1 MIEESGSGAVP
12 LPHGYVSGRPKNI
25 LIRIRLS
32 LPLYSVILGK
42 LMMKNISFYFLLGG
56 IVA

>member
-12 LPHGYVSGRPKNI
+12 LPHGYISGRPKNI
-25 LIRIRLS
+25 LIR
-32 LPLYSVILGK
+32 YSVILGK
-42 LMMKNISFYFLLGG
+42 LMMKNISFYFLVGG